1 MNAAIA
7 SIANLFSM
15 ILQLYPPKK
24 PHPVVV
30 SGNFAHMI
38 DSGDTATAPAVAVV
52 NESFAK
58 KYFPKGDVLMHQ
70 LDLGGKET
78 GMLRPFLIVGV
89 VGDQVDTKVGV
100 APHPA
105 FWLPY
110 EQIPSGSLYYQPLLK
125 TQMSFIVRTRGDL
138 PVADEMRAIFHQNA
152 PGYALDDFATMHE
165 TVAKNTFNQRLGLY
179 LVGSFA
185 GLAVVLVFAGLYG
198 VLSQL
203 VGYRRR
209 EIGLRVALGASRQS
223 IARMVLRSGAVL
235 VGAGLVAGL
244 VLALAMGR
252 LLKSFLYE
260 VKPADAGTYVAVAL
274 ALAAIGMLAALIPA
288 RRALAIEPM
297 EALRD
302 E

>member
-1 MNAAIA
+1 
-7 SIANLFSM
+7 
-15 ILQLYPPKK
+15 
-24 PHPVVV
+24 V
-30 SGNFAHMI
+30 
-38 DSGDTATAPAVAVV
+38 
-52 NESFAK
+52 
-58 KYFPKGDVLMHQ
+58 
-70 LDLGGKET
+70 
-78 GMLRPFLIVGV
+78 
-89 VGDQVDTKVGV
+89 
-100 APHPA
+100 
-105 FWLPY
+105 
-110 EQIPSGSLYYQPLLK
+110 
-125 TQMSFIVRTRGDL
+125 
-138 PVADEMRAIFHQNA
+138 
-152 PGYALDDFATMHE
+152 LDDFATMHE

-274 ALAAIGMLAALIPA
+274 ALAAIGLLAALIPA